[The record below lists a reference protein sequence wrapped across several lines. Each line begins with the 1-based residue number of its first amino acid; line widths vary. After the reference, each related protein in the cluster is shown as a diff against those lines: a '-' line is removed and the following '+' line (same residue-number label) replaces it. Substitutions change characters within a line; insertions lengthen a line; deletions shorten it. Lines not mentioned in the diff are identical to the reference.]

1 MKKQILFCAL
11 ALVLMISECFAGPGF
26 RDRPGD
32 LKERFVILRNWEL
45 LQAFDLSEK
54 EAQKVFEI
62 LKKYDDDR
70 VELINKRR
78 QLLKGLREDV
88 DRSSSPDARLSEL
101 MQDLTDTNV
110 ELAGLPKRQL
120 EGLGEVFNIRDQ
132 ARFLL
137 FSEKFAGQVR
147 MLIAGERHKRGKSVP
162 VSGPKQ

>member
-1 MKKQILFCAL
+1 MKKQILFCAF

-26 RDRPGD
+26 RDRPRD

-45 LQAFDLSEK
+45 IQEFDLSEK

-62 LKKYDDDR
+62 LKKYDDER

-78 QLLKGLREDV
+78 KLLKELREDV
-88 DRSSSPDARLSEL
+88 DRSSSSDARLRDL
-101 MQDLTDTNV
+101 MRDLTDTNV
-110 ELAGLPKRQL
+110 ELARLPKRQL

-137 FSEKFAGQVR
+137 FSERLAGQVR
-147 MLIAGERHKRGKSVP
+147 ALIAGERHRRGKGVP
-162 VSGPKQ
+162 ASKPMQ